1 MLDVK
6 LVVVQGKPIGK
17 EIPLRIP
24 RLLVG
29 RGAECQLRPTSE
41 LVSRQHCVFILG
53 EDSLRLRDLGST
65 NGTFVNG
72 HRITGEVVLRH
83 GDTVQIGPLGF
94 RVVIRQKAKQ
104 VGTAPTGA
112 AQIGAEE
119 HDEDA
124 VAEWLTSAEPP
135 SSVADMPTTFLGQ
148 KGASSPEETIA
159 ERAELQET
167 QLGVPIVPT
176 PGQGTETGGEQA
188 GQQDAK
194 AGQQQEGEEEKV
206 VVVEGGLKIKLKGKK
221 QKIEKTREDTSRA
234 ADEILRR
241 MLERRP
247 R

>member
-1 MLDVK
+1 MLDAR

-17 EIPLRIP
+17 EIPLRVHK
-24 RLLVG
+24 LLVG
-29 RGAECQLRPTSE
+29 RGPECQLRPASE
-41 LVSRQHCVFILG
+41 LVSRQHCVFLLT

-72 HRITGEVVLRH
+72 HRITGEVVLKH

-94 RVVIRQKAKQ
+94 RVVLKNAAARASKP
-104 VGTAPTGA
+104 VAPAEA
-112 AQIGAEE
+112 ARLGAE
-119 HDEDA
+119 DTNEDA
-124 VAEWLTSAEPP
+124 ITEWLMNAPEPP
-135 SSVADMPTTFLGQ
+135 SSVVDMPTTMVGSSQ
-148 KGASSPEETIA
+148 ESSPGETVA

-167 QLGVPIVPT
+167 QLGVPIMQPAEAEGQ
-176 PGQGTETGGEQA
+176 PGAAGDQG
-188 GQQDAK
+188 K
-194 AGQQQEGEEEKV
+194 EEEEEEERV